1 MRWSAWPRPNAPRS
15 TSTTWQR
22 RSKKGLG
29 NEIALDLRR
38 LIQVDLPE
46 AADAG
51 FVDRAEVML
60 AMGIVVVGE
69 GVEGANLREQRA
81 TLIDRHGFDAG
92 GDHHGAADEGAAEG
106 VVEGADA
113 FGGGHGGA
121 GHGFGLL
128 RLRGWDGRAW
138 SGHARNRKGR
148 PAGRPIEFGGRLSAR
163 HLPETRN
170 SGCGTAMSWG
180 RLLNAGYSG
189 ASNHSRVNSPGSIRL
204 TVATQKPSNS
214 RFWFQ

>member
-38 LIQVDLPE
+38 LIQIDLPE

-51 FVDRAEVML
+51 FVHRAEVML
-60 AMGIVVVGE
+60 AVGIVVVGE

-81 TLIDRHGFDAG
+81 TLIDWQGFDAG
-92 GDHHGAADEGAAEG
+92 GDHHGAVDEGAAEG

-121 GHGFGLL
+121 GHGFSLL
-128 RLRGWDGRAW
+128 RLGMGWRAPGFRACAERRGATR
-138 SGHARNRKGR
+138 R
-148 PAGRPIEFGGRLSAR
+148 PP
-163 HLPETRN
+163 H
-170 SGCGTAMSWG
+170 
-180 RLLNAGYSG
+180 
-189 ASNHSRVNSPGSIRL
+189 
-204 TVATQKPSNS
+204 
-214 RFWFQ
+214 